1 MEYDISESKPLPV
14 LVLVSACLI
23 AVPSIT
29 SAQKIICWKDKTGKV
44 VGCGDRVPPEYQG
57 TESKQLDKTGRTVK
71 TTVSAEESARQRK
84 EAEEK
89 AAREAEDK
97 RRQAEQARQDM
108 ALINTYTS
116 ATEIDQRRDRE
127 LQVIELQLK
136 QLNAS
141 LKSAEETY
149 GTQKKRFDAAGKSGK
164 PVPANVADDYK
175 RATEDRDKAAKRVA
189 DKQKDRSDVTQRY
202 DAQKKRFLELR
213 ASSGTSSAPNTKK

>member
-1 MEYDISESKPLPV
+1 MPESKSLPA
-14 LVLVSACLI
+14 LILVSACLI
-23 AVPSIT
+23 AAPSIA
-29 SAQKIICWKDKTGKV
+29 SAQKIICWKDKAGKV

-71 TTVSAEESARQRK
+71 TTVSAEEAARQRK

-116 ATEIDQRRDRE
+116 AQEIDQRRDRE

-136 QLNAS
+136 QLNTS

-149 GTQKKRFDAAGKSGK
+149 AAQKKRFDAASKSGK
-164 PVPANVADDYK
+164 PVPANVADEYK
-175 RATEDRDKAAKRVA
+175 RASEDRDRAAKRVA
-189 DKQKDRSDVTQRY
+189 DKQKDRSDVTLRY
-202 DAQKKRFLELR
+202 DGQKKRFLELR
-213 ASSGTSSAPNTKK
+213 ASAGTGSAPGAKK